1 MHTIDPTTDAQE
13 IERVPAADGEL
24 VLRRAGEHYEII
36 SNGCFLM
43 DTRAGTSERLLVRT
57 ALDALGD
64 GTDLRI
70 LVGGLGVGFTLREAL
85 TDARVA
91 QVTVIEREP
100 AVVRWGTGPLAP
112 FSGHALADPRVRVVT
127 SDLVA
132 WVHSGV
138 GGPVAGAAGGPGG
151 EAGGGPG
158 AEAAA
163 EEESPERFHAL
174 CLDIDN
180 GPDWTVTDGNASL
193 YDDAGLAA
201 LRARLLPG
209 GVLTVWSAAASPAFT
224 ERLRQHFARVS
235 VRRVPVPRGEP
246 DVVFVAREL

>member
-1 MHTIDPTTDAQE
+1 MHAIDTTTGTDE

-43 DTRAGTSERLLVRT
+43 DTRAGESERLLVRT
-57 ALDALGD
+57 AFAALDELPS
-64 GTDLRI
+64 LRI

-85 TDARVA
+85 TEPRVEH
-91 QVTVIEREP
+91 VCVVERE
-100 AVVRWGTGPLAP
+100 AHVVRWGRGPLAR
-112 FSGHALADPRVRVVT
+112 FSANALDDPRVSVVT

-132 WVHSGV
+132 WIR
-138 GGPVAGAAGGPGG
+138 
-151 EAGGGPG
+151 
-158 AEAAA
+158 
-163 EEESPERFHAL
+163 SPDTTQRFHAL

-193 YDDAGLAA
+193 YDDAGLDA

-209 GVLTVWSAAASPAFT
+209 GVLTVWSATASPAFAD
-224 ERLRQHFARVS
+224 RLRGRFARVT
-235 VRRVPVPRGEP
+235 VHQVPVPRGEP
-246 DVVFVAREL
+246 DVVFVART